1 MDSTASRRRK
11 AILAG
16 YEVEPETALGLLT
29 DSDAAVR
36 VAAFGALERLGL
48 LTGAKIA
55 AALADKSPRVRK
67 RGLESLAARNDG
79 DPSALLDDED
89 PLVVETAC
97 WALGERGESHDPIL
111 TRLMA
116 VADGHGDALCREA
129 AIAALG
135 AIGHADGLPVVL
147 GALSD
152 RPTVRRRAVLAL
164 AAFDGPEVE
173 AALGRALTD
182 RDWQV
187 RQAAEDLL
195 GDQRPN
201 RDRLVEPGSA

>member
-1 MDSTASRRRK
+1 M
-11 AILAG
+11 
-16 YEVEPETALGLLT
+16 
-29 DSDAAVR
+29 AVR

-48 LTGAKIA
+48 LTGTEIA
-55 AALADKSPRVRK
+55 AALVDKSPMVRK
-67 RGLESLAARNDG
+67 RGLESLAARNDS
-79 DPSALLDDED
+79 DPSILLNDED

-97 WALGERGESHDPIL
+97 WALGERGESHKPIL

-116 VADGHGDALCREA
+116 IADNHGDALCREA
-129 AIAALG
+129 AVAALG

-147 GALSD
+147 RALGD
-152 RPTVRRRAVLAL
+152 RPAVRRRAVLAL

-173 AALGRALTD
+173 AALERALAD

-195 GDQRPN
+195 GDQRPA
-201 RDRLVEPGSA
+201 RDLSIEPGSA